1 MNIVNINELDKNKLT
16 IACTTNQKYMHY
28 VKPFLNSIEKHT
40 TNLNVVLRLVNCT
53 EFDNEYTNF
62 DLYKMYETK
71 TFINKT
77 IPAYDADTVFITNTL
92 TNQSA
97 DINKIGYQELL
108 KSIKLGNSKFI
119 KSEGKYCCN
128 IRFNTVKMLIENNF
142 KRILYLDVDTIINK
156 NFSSIITES
165 KDHDL
170 AMYVGPWD
178 GNTDLACGYV
188 FPDGGLMYV
197 NNTELSK
204 ELYEKLTKKITRPD
218 ILATDSYELEFKKL
232 LSELDIKMLVL
243 DKKYKDNGPEY
254 NVDSYMWSGVGDH
267 KKTDMF
273 KQKLKEYSENNNK

>member
-1 MNIVNINELDKNKLT
+1 MNVENINELDKNKLT

-28 VKPFLNSIEKHT
+28 VKPFLNSIEKHN
-40 TNLNVVLRLVNCT
+40 TNLNVVLRLVNCN
-53 EFDNEYTNF
+53 EFTNEYHNF
-62 DLYKMYETK
+62 DLYKIYETK
-71 TFINKT
+71 TFENKS
-77 IPAYDADTVFITNTL
+77 IPAYDADAVFISNTL
-92 TNQSA
+92 TTQSTS
-97 DINKIGYQELL
+97 IRKMGYQELL
-108 KSIKLGNSKFI
+108 KSIKSGDSKFI

-128 IRFNTVKMLIENNF
+128 IRFNTVKMLIYNNF
-142 KRILYLDVDTIINK
+142 KHILYLDVDTIVNK

-178 GNTDLACGYV
+178 ANADLACGYV

-204 ELYEKLTKKITRPD
+204 KFYEKLTKKISRPD
-218 ILATDSYELEFKKL
+218 ILATDSNEFEFKKL
-232 LSELDIKMLVL
+232 LSELNIKMLVL

-267 KKTDMF
+267 KKSDMF
-273 KQKLKEYSENNNK
+273 KQKLKEYM